1 MEMRHLIG
9 TFYIKVHQKN
19 VYHIYRGSYRWCDI
33 STSAYSCPMATW
45 SDDCHGNWEE
55 YLQMGCGVAKL
66 SYGYRN
72 DPCRLYNRAFHDR
85 CCFTGNGWT
94 TTIYVL
100 DDVIIN
106 ALVLRDSV
114 NHLKD
119 FQIGFPVGIA
129 GKYTRWDDTNHY
141 VGRRDERH

>member
-1 MEMRHLIG
+1 
-9 TFYIKVHQKN
+9 
-19 VYHIYRGSYRWCDI
+19 
-33 STSAYSCPMATW
+33 
-45 SDDCHGNWEE
+45 
-55 YLQMGCGVAKL
+55 
-66 SYGYRN
+66 GYRN

-129 GKYTRWDDTNHY
+129 GKYTRWDDTNHF
-141 VGRRDERH
+141 VGRRDERHYLAAVTLIQAIRLMIIVIMIPILVFLPFFAQ